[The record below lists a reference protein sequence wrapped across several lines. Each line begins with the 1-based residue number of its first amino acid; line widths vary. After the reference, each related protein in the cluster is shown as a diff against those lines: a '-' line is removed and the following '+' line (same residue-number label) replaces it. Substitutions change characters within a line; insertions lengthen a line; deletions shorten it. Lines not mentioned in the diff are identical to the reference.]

1 MRNVKFIF
9 EDNEN
14 MLTSILLHTHSF
26 NSKNIYFTSS
36 NSRIIKLLGKVYNP
50 NDMFII
56 VMDYVPNN
64 SQVQRIYDDIRIKA
78 VSLSHN
84 SKNIVLL
91 PTICFEQVILDM
103 LLCYNYVNLDIDLAN
118 AIRNRDIGYLLTF
131 RSGHVNLEHNFKF
144 VLNKM
149 LDTKFK
155 NISKSSDGAE
165 TSFYNTGDLVLKAEQ
180 LYSCL
185 PFVHVVSPQH
195 KEYIIANCINEFTL
209 NIDQAVL
216 KSNSMFYDIFTE
228 FNMEYPHT
236 QIACII

>member
-1 MRNVKFIF
+1 MRDVKFIF

-26 NSKNIYFTSS
+26 NGKNVYFTRS
-36 NSRIIKLLGKVYNP
+36 NSRITKLLDKIYNA
-50 NDMFII
+50 NDVFII

-78 VSLSHN
+78 LSLSSN
-84 SKNIVLL
+84 KNIVLL

-103 LLCYNYVNLDIDLAN
+103 LLCYNYIDLDTDLAN

-131 RSGHVNLEHNFKF
+131 RSGHINLEHNFKF
-144 VLNKM
+144 ILNKM
-149 LDTKFK
+149 LDAKFK
-155 NISKSSDGAE
+155 NISKSSNHVE
-165 TSFYNTGDLVLKAEQ
+165 TSFYNTGDLLLKAEQ

-185 PFVHVVSPQH
+185 PFVHIVSLQH
-195 KEYIIANCINEFTL
+195 KEYIIANTINEFTL
-209 NIDQAVL
+209 NMNQAVL
-216 KSNSMFYDIFTE
+216 KSNSMFYDIFME